1 VWRTWQGK
9 LLSVSA
15 KNKLPYLSDSDT
27 QALLGDLTFELRD
40 LARNSGWPE
49 RIINFLSVIAQDGN
63 ITISYPDKLASEIDY
78 LEFGDL
84 NDLPNAVLRP
94 FVARIDGYIGK
105 NVGGQMLNNIL
116 MGSE

>member
-1 VWRTWQGK
+1 M
-9 LLSVSA
+9 SA
-15 KNKLPYLSDSDT
+15 KSKLPYLSDSDT

-49 RIINFLSVIAQDGN
+49 RIINFLSVIAQNGD

-94 FVARIDGYIGK
+94 FGSRIDSYISK
-105 NVGGQMLNNIL
+105 SVGGQMFNNML
-116 MGSE
+116 MGAE

>member
-1 VWRTWQGK
+1 
-9 LLSVSA
+9 VSA

-27 QALLGDLTFELRD
+27 QSLLSDLTFELRN

-49 RIINFLSVIAQDGN
+49 RIVNFLSVIAQNGN
-63 ITISYPDKLASEIDY
+63 VTISYPDKLASEIDY

-94 FVARIDGYIGK
+94 FVARIDDYISR
-105 NVGGQMLNNIL
+105 NAGGQMFSNMLI
-116 MGSE
+116 GAE